1 MTNEISIIA
10 SNLCFQKDKKF
21 LIKNVNLKIKKGKKT
36 FIIGQNGSGKTIL
49 LKLLHGILTPSKG
62 NIVYPR
68 SIKQKMVFQKP
79 ILLRR
84 TTHEHF
90 NFVCPEF
97 NSAKKIAWF
106 KKSNL
111 LNKLNLSARLLS
123 GGEQQKLA
131 LIGALATNPDII
143 FLDEVTSNLDF
154 DSKKFVENNIVEF
167 SKNGKTIVMTSHS
180 KLQAEKLA
188 DEIILISDGKIK
200 ECSSAKSFFSKPK
213 SKEGKIFLENA

>member
-10 SNLCFQKDKKF
+10 SNLCFQNDKKF
-21 LIKNVNLKIKKGKKT
+21 LITNVNLKIKKGKKT

-49 LKLLHGILTPSKG
+49 LKLLHGMLTPSKG
-62 NIVYPR
+62 NIVYPG

-90 NFVCPEF
+90 NFVCPEL
-97 NSAKKIAWF
+97 NTAKKIAWF

-111 LNKLNLSARLLS
+111 LNKLHLPARLLS

-131 LIGALATNPDII
+131 LIGALATDPDIV

-154 DSKKFVENNIVEF
+154 DSKKFVENNIAEF
-167 SKNGKTIVMTSHS
+167 SKKGKTIVMTSHS

-200 ECSSAKSFFSKPK
+200 ECTNAKSFFSKPK